1 MRDGKIPLDKT
12 LAFRVTTVD
21 VWYPDILVCVARGG
35 AVKISRGCRWFTFDA
50 ARRHWELN
58 RKVWPPCTGKYHRA
72 VQMLKM
78 LPCLKK
84 RAAARGWLPVER
96 RYRKQRIVTRKG
108 RR

>member
-1 MRDGKIPLDKT
+1 
-12 LAFRVTTVD
+12 
-21 VWYPDILVCVARGG
+21 
-35 AVKISRGCRWFTFDA
+35 
-50 ARRHWELN
+50 
-58 RKVWPPCTGKYHRA
+58 
-72 VQMLKM
+72 MLKM